1 MTFFSFFFFYNMK
14 KLVPTEFLR
23 LVKVGKMNFTKRLL
37 PFLISSKTT
46 QKLNLHDKVS

>member
-1 MTFFSFFFFYNMK
+1 MPFFSFFFYNMK
-14 KLVPTEFLR
+14 KLVEFLR